1 MEKVET
7 LVIGATF
14 FGCAY
19 ALKAKEKTLIVESE
33 SVLGSDF
40 VACMNAA
47 RTDVAGTHMPETKEF
62 LQDMLHR
69 GAVSEDGRIHVYAM
83 STALAV
89 KLHEA
94 GCNILLETHVISV
107 NQTDDG
113 YCVKLFNRDGF
124 SEIAASRVIDT
135 RVPAGA
141 ALPTGHKYICGMLV
155 GEGELSEFSDEKAS
169 LLHGALD
176 GEYIFCVPVDMQ
188 ADWTQARKI
197 FHETYAVNRDRLPG
211 YVMAAVGSSFA
222 YRFEAPLSY
231 EENGVLHAVSASYRD
246 MFAAFDGGI
255 ACASAQ

>member
-40 VACMNAA
+40 VACMNAS
-47 RTDVAGTHMPETKEF
+47 RTDVAGTHTPETKEF
-62 LQDMLHR
+62 LQDMMKR
-69 GAVSEDGRIHVYAM
+69 SAVSEDGRIHVYAM

-89 KLHEA
+89 KLKEA
-94 GCNILLETHVISV
+94 ARDILLETHVISV
-107 NQTDDG
+107 EKEADG
-113 YCVKLFNRDGF
+113 YRVRLFNRDGF
-124 SEIAASRVIDT
+124 SDIVADRVIDT

-141 ALPTGHKYICGMLV
+141 NLTTGRKYICGMLV
-155 GEGELSEFSDEKAS
+155 GKGELSEFSGETAS

-188 ADWTQARKI
+188 ADWTQARRI
-197 FHETYAVNRDRLPG
+197 FHETYAASRDRLPG
-211 YVMAAVGSSFA
+211 YVVASVGSSFA
-222 YRFEAPLSY
+222 YRFDTPLSY

-246 MFAAFDGGI
+246 LFAAFDGGI
-255 ACASAQ
+255 ACASAH